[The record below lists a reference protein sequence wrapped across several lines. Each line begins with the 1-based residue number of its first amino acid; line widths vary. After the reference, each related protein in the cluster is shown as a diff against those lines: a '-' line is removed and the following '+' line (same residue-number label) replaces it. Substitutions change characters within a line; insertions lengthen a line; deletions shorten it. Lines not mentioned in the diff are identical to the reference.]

1 MSSSNTQQAQQVQQ
15 AQQTRQML
23 TGASGKAGRSWRDA
37 AGTAL
42 SAAVRLWFAVA
53 VAGQLL
59 FAYYVAAFY
68 GGAAAQGNPARWNEV
83 APHGY
88 VAGETVGNAAFGF
101 HVLAAVVI
109 TVGGALQLLP
119 QVRRLAPVFHRW
131 NGRVY
136 VLLAVLSSLIGLYMV
151 WGRGTVGGLMQHV
164 GVSVN
169 AVLILLCAFQAVRH
183 ARARDLAAHRRW
195 ALRLFLVV
203 SGVWFFRVGL
213 MFWLMVN
220 QAPVGFDPKS
230 FEGPFLSFLSFAQFL
245 FPLAVLELYLRARD
259 GGGAPARAAMAAGL
273 LALTAAMGAGIFAAA
288 LMMWLPRF

>member
-1 MSSSNTQQAQQVQQ
+1 MSSSFTQQALQ
-15 AQQTRQML
+15 ATAAKRE
-23 TGASGKAGRSWRDA
+23 GRSLQA
-37 AGTAL
+37 VASTAL
-42 SAAVRLWFAVA
+42 SAAVQLWFAVA

-68 GGAAAQGNPARWNEV
+68 GGAAVQGNPARWNDV

-88 VAGETVGNAAFGF
+88 VAGETAGNAAFGF
-101 HVLAAVVI
+101 HVLAAVVM
-109 TVGGALQLLP
+109 TVGGALQLIP
-119 QVRRLAPVFHRW
+119 QVRRHAPVFHRW

-151 WGRGTVGGLMQHV
+151 WGRGTVGGLMQHI

-183 ARARDLAAHRRW
+183 ARIRNLATHRRW

-203 SGVWFFRVGL
+203 GGVWFFRVGL
-213 MFWLMVN
+213 MFWLLVN
-220 QAPVGFDPKS
+220 QAPVGFDPKT

-259 GGGAPARAAMAAGL
+259 LGGALARAAMAAGL

-288 LMMWLPRF
+288 LMMWLPRI